1 MKHLQLPHFSIS
13 QYGVL
18 LWRLLLAFAMLTL
31 ARVIFLWHNA
41 DLLHLEDLSSTL
53 LAFRGGVRFDLAAL
67 VYLNA
72 LMLLLHFLPQ
82 RWSSQ
87 RWGQRLLRWT
97 YLIPN
102 ILGLMANMTDVV
114 YFRFTLNRTT
124 MAVFRE
130 FSNENPLRFLGF
142 LWDFLPIT
150 LLTIGI
156 IAVWMVLDHLPR
168 VKVLHWQAR
177 KEALVSSSLLVV
189 AAVLSMGGVRGTF
202 SDLRPLAPHN
212 ASLYCNEPQQQAL
225 VLNTPFTLLRTA
237 GKTAMPIHTYV
248 SEEEAQR

>member
-1 MKHLQLPHFSIS
+1 MKLLQLPHFSIS
-13 QYGVL
+13 QYGML

-82 RWSSQ
+82 RWTSQ

-102 ILGLMANMTDVV
+102 ILA
-114 YFRFTLNRTT
+114 
-124 MAVFRE
+124 
-130 FSNENPLRFLGF
+130 
-142 LWDFLPIT
+142 
-150 LLTIGI
+150 
-156 IAVWMVLDHLPR
+156 
-168 VKVLHWQAR
+168 
-177 KEALVSSSLLVV
+177 
-189 AAVLSMGGVRGTF
+189 
-202 SDLRPLAPHN
+202 
-212 ASLYCNEPQQQAL
+212 
-225 VLNTPFTLLRTA
+225 
-237 GKTAMPIHTYV
+237 
-248 SEEEAQR
+248 